1 MLQTRFTYYPL
12 AKELTKETTLI
23 EYHKRSS
30 VNARFDPIFGA

>member
-1 MLQTRFTYYPL
+1 MLQTKFTYSPL

-30 VNARFDPIFGA
+30 ANARLDPIFGP